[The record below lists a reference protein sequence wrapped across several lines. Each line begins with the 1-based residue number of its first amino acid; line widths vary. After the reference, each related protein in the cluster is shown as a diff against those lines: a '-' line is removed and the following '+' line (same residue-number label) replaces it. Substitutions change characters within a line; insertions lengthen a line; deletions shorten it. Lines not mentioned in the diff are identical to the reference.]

1 VPDSSSLGFVRIG
14 AAVPPVRV
22 TDFEFN
28 RRHTFDL
35 WRQAD
40 AEGTAVVFFP
50 ELGLSAYTAG
60 DLHMDRHVHAAA
72 LDSLDW
78 LRQQAARA
86 RLRTLA
92 FVGMPLFVHPG
103 VYNVAVALQGDRV
116 LGIVPK
122 GYLPSYGEFYERR
135 QFRDGRRSPPGI
147 EIELFGQSVPFG
159 MDLLFPAQGPDA
171 PTGLVIGVEICED
184 GWVHLPPSGYQVS
197 AGATICGNLSGS
209 NFVLGKGE
217 TRHRLCWRASS
228 LGKCAYVYTAAGP
241 GESSSD
247 LAFDAHAL
255 IYEFGACLAES
266 RRFARDPQLILADVD
281 LELLLRQRLA
291 SGTFGDCAQDH
302 RQPFRMLPFQA
313 HGPTT
318 FRPLKRFIERHP
330 FVPKDPATLAT
341 RCWEV
346 FEIQT
351 NSLITRMEYAR
362 PGKLVLALSG
372 GRDSTLAA
380 LACANALDQLGRPRS
395 DLLCVSMPGLGTS
408 ARTRA
413 LSRGLAA
420 ALGAGFEEEDIREE
434 CYLVLRDQGHPVA
447 ARYHAWLSEH
457 GQEHSQEAFARF
469 LGQHAELGDVEFE
482 NVQARVRTLRVM
494 TKANRYRGIAIGTG
508 DLSEK
513 ALGWATFNGDSI
525 AMYDLNPGIPK
536 TLVEFVI
543 RWVAN
548 ERVQTWAHAT
558 ATSPDGQ
565 AGDEL
570 RRVLFEIL
578 DAPISPE
585 LLPPSAEGAIAQLT
599 ESTIG
604 PFELHDFFLY
614 WFVHHGTS
622 PARILFLAEHAFGDA
637 YTAAEL
643 RRWLLLFFRRFFAN
657 QWKRNCTADGPKVG
671 SVALSPR
678 GDWRMPADA
687 VVESWIAEIEA
698 TAPDATSSP
707 NGRRGVRAGP
717 RAAAAA
723 RPRAPAGAA
732 RSRASSRRRDSG

>member
-1 VPDSSSLGFVRIG
+1 VAEAGATGFVRVG

-22 TDFEFN
+22 VDFEFN
-28 RRHTFDL
+28 RGQTLAL
-35 WRQAD
+35 WRQAHD
-40 AEGTAVVFFP
+40 EGVAVLFFP

-60 DLHMDRHVHAAA
+60 DLHMDRHVHAECLA
-72 LDSLDW
+72 SVKW
-78 LRQQAARA
+78 LLERGRE
-86 RLRTLA
+86 LRPLI

-103 VYNVAVALQGDRV
+103 VYNVAVAIQGDRV
-116 LGIVPK
+116 RGVVPK

-135 QFRDGRRSPPGI
+135 QFRDGRRVPA
-147 EIELFGQSVPFG
+147 GQTVDLVGQRVPFG
-159 MDLLFPAQGPDA
+159 MDTLFAAADLPD
-171 PTGLVIGVEICED
+171 LVVGVEICED
-184 GWVHLPPSGYQVS
+184 GWVHLPPSAFQVS
-197 AGATICGNLSGS
+197 AGATVCGNLSGS

-217 TRHRLCWRASS
+217 TRHQLCWRASS

-255 IYEFGACLAES
+255 IYEFGECVAES
-266 RRFARDPQLILADVD
+266 RRFDRGAQLITADLD
-281 LELLLRQRLA
+281 LDLIVRARLA
-291 SGTFGDCAQDH
+291 SGTFGDCAQDN
-302 RQPFRMLPFQA
+302 RQPFRTETFAVHAP
-313 HGPTT
+313 PR
-318 FRPLKRFIERHP
+318 FRPLRRHVERHP
-330 FVPKDPATLAT
+330 FVPKDPATLAK

-351 NSLITRMEYAR
+351 NSLITRVEYAR
-362 PGKLVLALSG
+362 SKKLILALSG

-380 LACANALDQLGRPRS
+380 LACANALDQLGRPRT
-395 DLLCVSMPGLGTS
+395 DLLCVSMPGFGTTEH
-408 ARTRA
+408 TRA
-413 LSRGLAA
+413 ASRRLAE
-420 ALGAGFEEEDIREE
+420 ALGASFEEEDIREE
-434 CYLVLRDQGHPVA
+434 AFLVLRDQAHSA
-447 ARYHAWLSEH
+447 AQRYAEWLAAA
-457 GQEHSQEAFARF
+457 GREHSQDAFRQF
-469 LGQHAELGDVEFE
+469 LGANPDVGDVEFE
-482 NVQARVRTLRVM
+482 NVQARIRTLRVM
-494 TKANRYRGIAIGTG
+494 TKASRYWGLVIGTG

-548 ERVQTWAHAT
+548 ERVQTW
-558 ATSPDGQ
+558 SQQGGED
-565 AGDEL
+565 L
-570 RRVLFEIL
+570 RRVLFEVL

-614 WFVHHGTS
+614 WFVHHGAR
-622 PARILFLAEHAFGDA
+622 PERILFLAEQAFEGQ
-637 YTAAEL
+637 YSQAEL
-643 RRWLLLFFRRFFAN
+643 RQWLTLFFRRFFTN

-687 VVESWIAEIEA
+687 VAASWLAEIEA
-698 TAPDATSSP
+698 TANGGSP
-707 NGRRGVRAGP
+707 NGRS
-717 RAAAAA
+717 
-723 RPRAPAGAA
+723 RPRRKAGAA
-732 RSRASSRRRDSG
+732 R

>member
-1 VPDSSSLGFVRIG
+1 MARAGEAGFVRVA

-22 TDFEFN
+22 VDFAFN
-28 RRHTFDL
+28 RAQTLAL

-40 AEGTAVVFFP
+40 GEGVAVVFFP
-50 ELGLSAYTAG
+50 ELGLTAYTAG
-60 DLHMDRHVHAAA
+60 DLHMDRHVHAEA
-72 LDSLDW
+72 LDSLRW
-78 LRQQAARA
+78 LLEQGRD
-86 RLRTLA
+86 LRTLA

-103 VYNVAVALQGDRV
+103 VYNVAVGIQGGRV
-116 LGIVPK
+116 LGAVPK

-135 QFRDGRRSPPGI
+135 QFRDGRRAPAGL
-147 EIELFGQSVPFG
+147 EIDLVGQRVPFG
-159 MDLLFPAQGPDA
+159 MDLLFGATNED
-171 PTGLVIGVEICED
+171 GLVVGVEVCED
-184 GWVHLPPSGYQVS
+184 GWVHLPPSAYQVS
-197 AGATICGNLSGS
+197 AGATVCGNLSGS

-217 TRHRLCWRASS
+217 TRHKLCWRASS

-255 IYEFGACLAES
+255 IYEFGELLAES
-266 RRFARDPQLILADVD
+266 RRFARDPQLIAADVD
-281 LELLLRQRLA
+281 IDVLLRSRLS
-291 SGTFGDCAQDH
+291 SGTFGDCAQDNRQQFRTAAFEAH
-302 RQPFRMLPFQA
+302 R
-313 HGPTT
+313 PTS
-318 FRPLKRFIERHP
+318 FVPLRRAIERHP

-351 NSLITRMEYAR
+351 NSLITRVEYAR
-362 PGKLVLALSG
+362 AGKLVLALSG
-372 GRDSTLAA
+372 GRDSSLAA
-380 LACANALDQLGRPRS
+380 LACANALDQLGRPRT
-395 DLLCVSMPGLGTS
+395 DLLCVSMPGLGTT
-408 ARTRA
+408 AGTRGM
-413 LSRGLAA
+413 SRRLAG
-420 ALGAGFEEEDIREE
+420 ALGASFEEEDIREE
-434 CYLVLRDQGHPVA
+434 AYLVLRDQGHGA
-447 ARYHAWLSEH
+447 TARYQAWLGERAH
-457 GQEHSQEAFARF
+457 TADQFVTWLSQTPDV
-469 LGQHAELGDVEFE
+469 GDVEFE
-482 NVQARVRTLRVM
+482 NVQARIRTLRVM
-494 TKANRYRGIAIGTG
+494 TKANRHRGLVIGTG

-548 ERVQTWAHAT
+548 ERVQTWAREGGE
-558 ATSPDGQ
+558 D
-565 AGDEL
+565 L
-570 RRVLFEIL
+570 RQVLFDVL

-614 WFVHHGTS
+614 WFVHHG
-622 PARILFLAEHAFGDA
+622 ARPERIQLLAEQAFLGSR
-637 YTAAEL
+637 TPEEIGK
-643 RRWLLLFFRRFFAN
+643 WLELFFRRFFAN

-687 VVESWIAEIEA
+687 VVQSWLESLAGRQA
-698 TAPDATSSP
+698 
-707 NGRRGVRAGP
+707 NGP
-717 RAAAAA
+717 
-723 RPRAPAGAA
+723 
-732 RSRASSRRRDSG
+732 

>member
-1 VPDSSSLGFVRIG
+1 VADSSNLGFARVG

-22 TDFEFN
+22 VDFRFN
-28 RRHTFDL
+28 REQTLDL

-40 AEGTAVVFFP
+40 REGTAVVFFP

-60 DLHMDRHVHAAA
+60 DLHMDRRTHAAA
-72 LDSLDW
+72 LESLAW
-78 LRQQAARA
+78 LLDEGKS
-86 RLRTLA
+86 LRTVA

-103 VYNVAVALQGDRV
+103 VYNVAVGVQGGRV
-116 LGIVPK
+116 LGVVPK

-135 QFRDGRRSPPGI
+135 QFRDGRRVPTGL
-147 EIELFGQSVPFG
+147 EIDVLGQRVPFG
-159 MDLLFPAQGPDA
+159 MDVLFPAENQPE
-171 PTGLVIGVEICED
+171 LVVGVEICED
-184 GWVHLPPSGYQVS
+184 GWVQLPPSAFQVS
-197 AGATICGNLSGS
+197 AGATLCGNLSGS

-255 IYEFGACLAES
+255 IYELGACVAES
-266 RRFARDPQLILADVD
+266 QRFSRQPQLLLADLD
-281 LELLLRQRLA
+281 LELLIRSRLA
-291 SGTFGDCAQDH
+291 SGTFGDNAQDH
-302 RQPFRMLPFQA
+302 RLPFRSVPFRA
-313 HGPTT
+313 HAPRQL
-318 FRPLKRFIERHP
+318 RPLKRYVERHP

-351 NSLITRMEYAR
+351 NSLITRVEHASSN
-362 PGKLVLALSG
+362 KLILALSG

-380 LACANALDQLGRPRS
+380 LACANALDQLGRPRT
-395 DLLCVSMPGLGTS
+395 DLLCVSMPGLGTTT
-408 ARTRA
+408 RTRA
-413 LSRGLAA
+413 LSKGLAD
-420 ALGAGFEEEDIREE
+420 ALGAQFEEEDIREE
-434 CYLVLRDQGHPVA
+434 CYVVLRDQGHRAVA
-447 ARYHAWLSEH
+447 AYH
-457 GQEHSQEAFARF
+457 EALNGKAHTLDAFVRF
-469 LGQHAELGDVEFE
+469 LSTHHDVADVELE

-494 TKANRYRGIAIGTG
+494 TKASRYWGLVIGTG

-513 ALGWATFNGDSI
+513 ALGWSTFNGDSI
-525 AMYDLNPGIPK
+525 SMYDLNPGIPK

-548 ERVQTWAHAT
+548 ERVQTW
-558 ATSPDGQ
+558 SSGEG
-565 AGDEL
+565 GDAL
-570 RRVLFEIL
+570 RKVLFEIL

-614 WFVHHGTS
+614 WFVHHGTA
-622 PARILFLAEHAFGDA
+622 PARIQLLAEQAFEGA
-637 YTAAEL
+637 YTPAEL
-643 RRWLLLFFRRFFAN
+643 RKWLELFFKRFFAN

-687 VVESWIAEIEA
+687 VVASWLEDLERADA
-698 TAPDATSSP
+698 AAPSP
-707 NGRRGVRAGP
+707 NGRAAKP
-717 RAAAAA
+717 ARAA
-723 RPRAPAGAA
+723 PR
-732 RSRASSRRRDSG
+732 R

>member
-1 VPDSSSLGFVRIG
+1 MPDSSSLGFVRIG

-28 RRHTFDL
+28 RRHTLDL

-72 LDSLDW
+72 LESLAW
-78 LRQQAARA
+78 LLEQAGRA
-86 RLRTLA
+86 KLRTLV

-103 VYNVAVALQGDRV
+103 VYNVAVAVQGDRV
-116 LGIVPK
+116 LGVVPK
-122 GYLPSYGEFYERR
+122 AYLPSYGEFYERR
-135 QFRDGRRSPPGI
+135 QFRDGRSVPAGI
-147 EIELFGQSVPFG
+147 EIDLFGQRVPFG
-159 MDLLFPAQGPDA
+159 MDLLFPAEGPNA
-171 PTGLVIGVEICED
+171 PSGLIVGVEICED
-184 GWVHLPPSGYQVS
+184 GWVHLPPSGFQVS

-255 IYEFGACLAES
+255 IYELGAGLAES

-281 LELLLRQRLA
+281 HELLIRSRLA

-302 RQPFRMLPFQA
+302 RQPFRMVPFEA
-313 HGPTT
+313 AAPAT

-395 DLLCVSMPGLGTS
+395 DLLCVSMPGLGTT

-413 LSRGLAA
+413 LSCGLAE

-434 CYLVLRDQGHPVA
+434 CYLVLRDQGHPAVE
-447 ARYHAWLSEH
+447 RYHAWLREH
-457 GQEHSQEAFARF
+457 GQEHGQEAFARF
-469 LGQHAELGDVEFE
+469 LSAHGDVGDVEFE

-494 TKANRYRGIAIGTG
+494 TKANRYRGIEIGTG

-548 ERVQTWAHAT
+548 ERVQTWT
-558 ATSPDGQ
+558 ADTVSSPGGEG
-565 AGDEL
+565 GDEL

-622 PARILFLAEHAFGDA
+622 PARILFLAEHAFAVSRAGEAVSNAGGAVSRAGGQGA
-637 YTAAEL
+637 YTPEEL
-643 RRWLLLFFRRFFAN
+643 RRWLVLFFRRFFAN

-671 SVALSPR
+671 SVSLSPR
-678 GDWRMPADA
+678 GDWRMPSDA
-687 VVESWIAEIEA
+687 VVQSWIEEIEA
-698 TAPDATSSP
+698 ADTPAPSV
-707 NGRRGVRAGP
+707 NGRR
-717 RAAAAA
+717 
-723 RPRAPAGAA
+723 A
-732 RSRASSRRRDSG
+732 RSARRATGTRA